1 MDINKKIK
9 LLDFKLTK
17 SLWNSFFWV
26 YKSKFVWNWIDFI
39 EHKEYNFWNQIK
51 NINWKTIGKT
61 TKLYTKIFEEERDLK
76 ILFVIDINK
85 KMNFWFFDKT
95 KKEVL
100 EEIFFTL
107 SSSASFYW
115 DSIGALLYD
124 GKKNIFMPYKK
135 WLFNIFSV
143 IWELNKEENFSEI
156 EENRSLKAFDY
167 LNKINTQ
174 NTLIF
179 IISDEIKDDLNN
191 NLKILSKKNEIY
203 YINIFDNFENNLIN
217 IDLDLSLWYNNDFLN
232 ISLNDNEKIKEY
244 KKNRLSKINNFNNIL
259 AKNNISYKNIDT
271 KDDVFKELYLF
282 FNGLNR

>member
-39 EHKEYNFWNQIK
+39 EHKEYNFWDPIK

-100 EEIFFTL
+100 EEVFFTL

-115 DSIGALLYD
+115 DSIWALLYD

-135 WLFNIFSV
+135 GLFNIFSV

-167 LNKINTQ
+167 LNKINTK